1 MSRTQGV
8 KLETYELTM
17 DMLTGLPQSGPTDP
31 LKYYRHPAVG
41 RIYRERINCGL
52 RMLANKQFARALE
65 VGYGAGAVLLA
76 LANGVEELYGI
87 DLDANPET
95 LLEYFRGRDCCP
107 HLQRGDVCNLPYE
120 SDFFDLVVS
129 FSVFE
134 HLREYQRALSEVYRT
149 LRPRGLFLLGMP
161 SVNKLMEAGF
171 FAIGFKG
178 INELH
183 ITRPADIERT
193 ISNVGFNRAAVE
205 CLDYPLPVPFGL
217 RLYHNWLLEKPG
229 A

>member
-1 MSRTQGV
+1 MESF
-8 KLETYELTM
+8 ELTP

-31 LKYYRHPAVG
+31 LKYYRHPVVG
-41 RIYRERINCGL
+41 RFYRERINRGL

-76 LANGVEELYGI
+76 LANGVEELHGI
-87 DLDANPET
+87 DLDADPET
-95 LLEYFRGRDCCP
+95 LIEYFGGRNCHP
-107 HLQRGDVCNLPYE
+107 QLRRGDVCNLPYE

-134 HLREYQRALSEVYRT
+134 HLQEYPRALSEVYRV
-149 LRPRGLFLLGMP
+149 LRPSGLFLLGMP

-178 INELH
+178 INDLH
-183 ITRPADIERT
+183 ITRPADIT
-193 ISNVGFNRAAVE
+193 LSIASAGFNRVAE
-205 CLDYPLPVPFGL
+205 SYLDYPLPVPFGL
-217 RLYHNWLLEKPG
+217 RLYHNWLLEKP
-229 A
+229 